1 MLCPVS
7 STQFNSAVYALR
19 VQASDICRREYRRS
33 DYPLDEKTE
42 ELRDIFQD
50 VTDEDTVTESQD
62 DGHGSLASETDV
74 ENRLRDT
81 VSTMRERLDF
91 QTSLDAD
98 ALATV
103 VRRFYA
109 GDGDA
114 EVAEAVDS
122 DAETVRDARHDLHL
136 VRDDDAPVDLD
147 VLRDAA
153 ADPTDPDLAT
163 VVDAVDADP
172 AAVERSLAVLHTRNE
187 IQRVN
192 DRYRAEF
199 ENALRDRELSE
210 RLTATVHED
219 GLDDATE
226 GQETDVDL

>member
-1 MLCPVS
+1 M
-7 STQFNSAVYALR
+7 
-19 VQASDICRREYRRS
+19 
-33 DYPLDEKTE
+33 DEKTE
-42 ELRDIFQD
+42 ELRDLFQD
-50 VTDEDTVTESQD
+50 VTDEDTVTESQAD
-62 DGHGSLASETDV
+62 THGSLASETDV
-74 ENRLRDT
+74 ENRLQDT
-81 VSTMRERLDF
+81 VSTMRDRLDF
-91 QTSLDAD
+91 QTSLDTEAF
-98 ALATV
+98 ATV

-109 GDGDA
+109 GDDDA
-114 EVAEAVDS
+114 EIGEEVGADS
-122 DAETVRDARHDLHL
+122 ETVRDARHDLHL

-153 ADPTDPDLAT
+153 DDPTDPDLGT
-163 VVDAVDADP
+163 VLDGVEADP

-226 GQETDVDL
+226 GQETDVDM

>member
-1 MLCPVS
+1 M
-7 STQFNSAVYALR
+7 
-19 VQASDICRREYRRS
+19 
-33 DYPLDEKTE
+33 DEKTE
-42 ELRDIFQD
+42 ELRDLFQD
-50 VTDEDTVTESQD
+50 VTDDDTVTESQAD
-62 DGHGSLASETDV
+62 THGSLASETDV
-74 ENRLRDT
+74 EERLQDT
-81 VSTMRERLDF
+81 VTTMRERLDF

-98 ALATV
+98 DLTTV

-114 EVAEAVDS
+114 DLAAEL
-122 DAETVRDARHDLHL
+122 DADDETVRDARLDLHL
-136 VRDDDAPVDLD
+136 VRDDDDDAPVALD
-147 VLRDAA
+147 VVRDAA

-163 VVDAVDADP
+163 VLDGVDADP
-172 AAVERSLAVLHTRNE
+172 AAVERSLDVLHTRNE

-226 GQETDVDL
+226 GQETDMDL

>member
-1 MLCPVS
+1 M
-7 STQFNSAVYALR
+7 
-19 VQASDICRREYRRS
+19 
-33 DYPLDEKTE
+33 DEKTE
-42 ELRDIFQD
+42 ELRDIFRD
-50 VTDEDTVTESQD
+50 VTDEDTVTESQAD
-62 DGHGSLASETDV
+62 THGSLASEADV
-74 ENRLRDT
+74 EERLRDT
-81 VSTMRERLDF
+81 VATMRERLDF
-91 QTSLDAD
+91 QTSLDDD
-98 ALATV
+98 ALTAV

-109 GDGDA
+109 GDSDA
-114 EVAEAVDS
+114 EVADAVDS

-147 VLRDAA
+147 TVRDAA
-153 ADPTDPDLAT
+153 DDPTDPDLGT
-163 VVDAVDADP
+163 VLDGVDADP
-172 AAVERSLAVLHTRNE
+172 AAVERSLDVLHTRNE

>member
-1 MLCPVS
+1 M
-7 STQFNSAVYALR
+7 
-19 VQASDICRREYRRS
+19 
-33 DYPLDEKTE
+33 DEKTE

-74 ENRLRDT
+74 EDRLRDT
-81 VSTMRERLDF
+81 VATMRDRLDF
-91 QTSLDAD
+91 QTSLDD
-98 ALATV
+98 EALTTV

-109 GDGDA
+109 GDDDDA
-114 EVAEAVDS
+114 IADEVDS

-147 VLRDAA
+147 AVRDAA
-153 ADPTDPDLAT
+153 DDPTDPDLGT

-172 AAVERSLAVLHTRNE
+172 VAIERSLDVLHTRNE

>member
-1 MLCPVS
+1 M
-7 STQFNSAVYALR
+7 
-19 VQASDICRREYRRS
+19 
-33 DYPLDEKTE
+33 DEKTE
-42 ELRDIFQD
+42 ELRDLFQD
-50 VTDEDTVTESQD
+50 VTDEDTVTETQAD
-62 DGHGSLASETDV
+62 THGSLASETDV
-74 ENRLRDT
+74 ENRLQDT

-91 QTSLDAD
+91 QTSLDPD
-98 ALATV
+98 ALTTV

-109 GDGDA
+109 GDDDA
-114 EVAEAVDS
+114 DIADEVDVRKTTESSSAAHQ
-122 DAETVRDARHDLHL
+122 DASRSEDADPETIRDARHDLHL

-147 VLRDAA
+147 ALREAA
-153 ADPTDPDLAT
+153 DDPTDPDLAT
-163 VVDAVDADP
+163 VVDGVDADP

-219 GLDDATE
+219 GLDDATD

>member
-1 MLCPVS
+1 M
-7 STQFNSAVYALR
+7 
-19 VQASDICRREYRRS
+19 
-33 DYPLDEKTE
+33 DEKTE
-42 ELRDIFQD
+42 ELRDLFRD
-50 VTDEDTVTESQD
+50 VTDEDTVTESQAD
-62 DGHGSLASETDV
+62 THGSLASETDV
-74 ENRLRDT
+74 EERLRDT
-81 VSTMRERLDF
+81 VSTMRDRLDF
-91 QTSLDAD
+91 QTDLDTD

-109 GDGDA
+109 GDSDPKIGDA
-114 EVAEAVDS
+114 VDA

-136 VRDDDAPVDLD
+136 VRDGDAPVDLD
-147 VLRDAA
+147 ALREAA
-153 ADPTDPDLAT
+153 DDPTDPDLAT
-163 VVDAVDADP
+163 VVDRVDADP
-172 AAVERSLAVLHTRNE
+172 AAVERSLGVLHTRAE